1 MFSIH
6 QMIYLL
12 VGEQVG
18 DLCVTDLSSEQTQEL
33 IKAICEKTNLAWP
46 RIYDALQTKL
56 RYE

>member
-12 VGEQVG
+12 AGEQIG
-18 DLCVTDLSSEQTQEL
+18 DLCVPGLSSEQAQEL

-46 RIYDALQTKL
+46 MIYDALQEKL